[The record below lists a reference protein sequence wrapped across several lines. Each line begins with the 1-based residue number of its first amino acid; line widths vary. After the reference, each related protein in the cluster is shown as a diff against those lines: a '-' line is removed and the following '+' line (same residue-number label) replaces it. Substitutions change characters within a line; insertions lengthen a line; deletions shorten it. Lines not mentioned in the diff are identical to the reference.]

1 MSFLSEFNSC
11 HQPSGCGGM
20 AAKQRVV
27 AKETAA
33 VGWATGTTAAKAA
46 AWTMHYVRTALH
58 TWTMRERHSAEPLA
72 AAAARGSL
80 RLGVYF

>member
-1 MSFLSEFNSC
+1 
-11 HQPSGCGGM
+11 M

-46 AWTMHYVRTALH
+46 ASTMHYGRTALH
-58 TWTMRERHSAEPLA
+58 VDDAGEALS
-72 AAAARGSL
+72 
-80 RLGVYF
+80 